1 MRLGMY
7 VERKVPRGEMLRFA
21 REMVETW
28 GADQVIVPVETSF
41 GRTVKGEIGCEVVE
55 EVFDVNVGRLM
66 DMMVLMVGDDM
77 ISSDWC
83 VEMRGIMAKE
93 GKAVLVERIE

>member
-7 VERKVPRGEMLRFA
+7 VEREVPRQTMLRFA
-21 REMVETW
+21 RKMVETW
-28 GADQVIVPVETSF
+28 GADQVIVPVNTDF
-41 GRTVKGEIGCEVVE
+41 GRTVKGAIGCEVVE
-55 EVFDVNVGRLM
+55 EVFDINVGRLM

>member
-1 MRLGMY
+1 
-7 VERKVPRGEMLRFA
+7 MLRFA
-21 REMVETW
+21 RKMVETW
-28 GADQVIVPVETSF
+28 GADQVIVPGNTNF
-41 GRTVKGEIGCEVVE
+41 GETVKGEIGCEVVE
-55 EVFDVNVGRLM
+55 EVFDNMSVGLLM
-66 DMMVLMVGDDM
+66 DMMVLMVGDYM